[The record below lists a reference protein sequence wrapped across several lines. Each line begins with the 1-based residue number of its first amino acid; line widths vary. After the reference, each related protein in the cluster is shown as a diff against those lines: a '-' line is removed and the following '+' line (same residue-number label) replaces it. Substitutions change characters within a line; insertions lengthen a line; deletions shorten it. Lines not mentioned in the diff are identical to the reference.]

1 MRESGTEDGC
11 GTGGGNGRQA
21 AEPRRT
27 APPRPRPQ
35 IRTQRRKRR
44 KSPARRGGSRA
55 TQAGGQGVKI
65 QPPRAASL
73 LRFFRREAC
82 VKNLTP
88 LFPHGK
94 KLKSRRNTT
103 KNHGGRVATTAKAPF
118 PHFRTVILPSE
129 TLILPARIN
138 TPTAYDT
145 EERVRPTS
153 SAISVYLTNCGVS
166 PIRSRRYLYTL
177 CAVVSKSS
185 YLPIFASSLSL
196 CRVSLL
202 SPCVFLSFLYR
213 PRYDAVFALLAGRS
227 FFGGR
232 SYFRSPCQQTYKE
245 EII

>member
-11 GTGGGNGRQA
+11 GTGSGNGRQA

-88 LFPHGK
+88 LFSVPQK
-94 KLKSRRNTT
+94 AKSRRNTP
-103 KNHGGRVATTAKAPF
+103 KKPRGQGSNDRKSPF
-118 PHFRTVILPSE
+118 
-129 TLILPARIN
+129 
-138 TPTAYDT
+138 
-145 EERVRPTS
+145 
-153 SAISVYLTNCGVS
+153 
-166 PIRSRRYLYTL
+166 
-177 CAVVSKSS
+177 
-185 YLPIFASSLSL
+185 SSLSDGNFTVRNADFARSDQHSHRIRHRRTGAPDFL
-196 CRVSLL
+196 RNFRISHKLRSISYPFPEVFIYPLRRRFQIVIFAHFRVL
-202 SPCVFLSFLYR
+202 SFALPRFSPSPVCFSYPSFIAPLRLYFCPFRGAVFLWWQVLFS
-213 PRYDAVFALLAGRS
+213 VALPADL
-227 FFGGR
+227 
-232 SYFRSPCQQTYKE
+232 
-245 EII
+245 